1 MKKVDFLK
9 EVAEELGVS
18 QIRVREILDVIEKK
32 RNEVLQ
38 DVEELT
44 LMGVKYLT
52 KIQKGKEGEI
62 TLKDGTKKPWKTE
75 DKRVPKVKAAKS
87 LKDAII

>member
-1 MKKVDFLK
+1 MKTK
-9 EVAEELGVS
+9 EFIKMVAEGLDVS
-18 QIRVREILDVIEKK
+18 QVKAREILDVIEEK
-32 RNEVLQ
+32 RNEVLKNG
-38 DVEELT
+38 DELT

-52 KIQKGKEGEI
+52 KVQKGREGEI
-62 TLKDGTKKPWKTE
+62 TLEDGTKKPWKTE

>member
-18 QIRVREILDVIEKK
+18 QIRVREMLDVIEKK

-38 DVEELT
+38 DGEELT

-52 KIQKGKEGEI
+52 KVQKGREGEM
-62 TLKDGTKKPWKTE
+62 TLEDGTKKPWKTE
-75 DKRVPKVKAAKS
+75 DKRVPKIKATKS
-87 LKDAII
+87 LKDAV